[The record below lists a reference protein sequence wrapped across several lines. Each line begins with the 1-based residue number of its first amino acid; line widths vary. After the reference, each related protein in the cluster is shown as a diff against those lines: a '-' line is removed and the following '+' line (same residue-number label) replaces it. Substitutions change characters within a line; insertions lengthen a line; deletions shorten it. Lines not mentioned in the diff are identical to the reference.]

1 MKILLAVPSP
11 VEAAALVSLFEDQE
25 WSVTLAGT
33 GKAAIGQ
40 AETQAFDLVILD
52 TELPQISGMNVL
64 KHLRD
69 QPELENVPV
78 MLITPNADMGLLTA
92 LTILIALLVDF
103 LFLPPLLMKLDA
115 AVTETD
121 EDSDDQGAVDE
132 PLQETV

>member
-1 MKILLAVPSP
+1 MTARSYGHDSPAAVRYAFASVGRALWITTLVLVCGFMVLAQSSFKV
-11 VEAAALVSLFEDQE
+11 
-25 WSVTLAGT
+25 
-33 GKAAIGQ
+33 
-40 AETQAFDLVILD
+40 
-52 TELPQISGMNVL
+52 
-64 KHLRD
+64 
-69 QPELENVPV
+69 
-78 MLITPNADMGLLTA
+78 NADMGLLTA